1 MGVLC
6 SLLKLSDPVVGFIA
20 GISQFSGSFTYAF
33 AYNNLMI
40 YLGMLDLTVF
50 PLFEVALFYFSS

>member
-20 GISQFSGSFTYAF
+20 GISQFSGSFTYAL

-40 YLGMLDLTVF
+40 YLGM
-50 PLFEVALFYFSS
+50 